1 MESEHETGARA
12 FNWEAAACVVS
23 VVLLCALAAHPLYK
37 SALEQALPWTVEAW
51 HWAAAFG
58 FAAAFGVIAAWVKA
72 VLDQRLPATPLG
84 APKHAHIG
92 GWSVLLI
99 VAAIGS
105 IVLLAGWAA
114 SGDEEERA
122 INANWGVFV
131 VFSLAALFIVVA
143 LAPSWNLQNHVG
155 GFGRLIQPLIRPF
168 GRVLSMIDSV
178 LVFTVAGSAGATQRG
193 WGLRYFILFGLL
205 APCAVLG
212 YFLPAP
218 WGLIPIA
225 WGFLIAVAM
234 SRRWAWVEDD
244 RELAM
249 LNGRFTG
256 DHLRIGFDQDLR
268 DEALLSFM
276 SMFFLAPLALRQMQ
290 EWTPMFDMGGIDK
303 DNLMAWIA
311 FYGSELAKA
320 VPFVDWAEIY
330 NVHGDAGIT
339 IGNDAMAKHV
349 VFATRVIVDLV
360 FLAAL
365 LQALSIS
372 ARNAKQRDLFTAGTL
387 HRLDPFIERKEFR
400 KLVRRNDRDEWD
412 ADVEAI
418 AQFPHYDPI
427 RLGELS
433 DPQQPKWLRLVANA
447 LRKKQGGATSEEFHE
462 ELMRRAM
469 TAKKDREAIIEVVQA
484 IRAAGPERDIYLLDQ
499 SRQAL
504 NGAPHMVEARTQVM
518 RLIADAP
525 ASAERTK
532 ALLDAIVPGPARD
545 SLGPVRAAAIAGLAQ
560 EAAAGEPGVV
570 GAIKMAAEASDSTN
584 AEKRAAQAILAR
596 LG

>member
-1 MESEHETGARA
+1 MDTDHETGAGA
-12 FNWEAAACVVS
+12 LNWEAAACVLS
-23 VVLLCALAAHPLYK
+23 VILLCVLAAHPLY
-37 SALEQALPWTVEAW
+37 AAALPWALETW

-58 FAAAFGVIAAWVKA
+58 IAAAFGVVAAWIKA

-84 APKHAHIG
+84 APKHTHIG

-105 IVLLAGWAA
+105 IILLAGWAA

-131 VFSLAALFIVVA
+131 VFSLATLFILVA
-143 LAPSWNLQNHVG
+143 LAPSWNLQNHIG
-155 GFGRLIQPLIRPF
+155 GLGRMTQPLIRPL

-178 LVFTVAGSAGATQRG
+178 LVFTIAGSAGATQRG

-212 YFLPAP
+212 YALPAP
-218 WGLIPIA
+218 WGFIPIG

-256 DHLRIGFDQDLR
+256 SHLRIGFDQDLR

-276 SMFFLAPLALRQMQ
+276 SMFFLAPLALRQAQ
-290 EWTPMFDMGGIDK
+290 DWIPMFDMGGIDE

-339 IGNDAMAKHV
+339 IGQEATAKHV

-372 ARNAKQRDLFTAGTL
+372 ARNAKQRDLFNAGTL

-400 KLVRRNDRDEWD
+400 KLVRRNAEDEWEAD
-412 ADVEAI
+412 AEAI
-418 AQFPHYDPI
+418 ARFPSYDPI

-433 DPQQPKWLRLVANA
+433 YPDQPKWLRTVANA
-447 LRKKQGGATSEEFHE
+447 LRKEQGGATSEEFHD
-462 ELMRRAM
+462 ELLRRAM
-469 TAKKDREAIIEVVQA
+469 TPKRDRDAIIEVVQA
-484 IRAAGPERDIYLLDQ
+484 IRAAGPEREVYDLDQ
-499 SRQAL
+499 ARQAL
-504 NGAPHMVEARTQVM
+504 NGVPRMVEARTQVM
-518 RLIADAP
+518 RLIADAG
-525 ASAERTK
+525 AGAERTK
-532 ALLDAIVPGPARD
+532 ALLDAILPGPQRD
-545 SLGPVRAAAIAGLAQ
+545 SLGPVRVAAILGLQ
-560 EAAAGEPGVV
+560 REAAANEPGVV
-570 GAIKMAAEASDSTN
+570 AAIKLAAEASDSVN
-584 AEKRAAQAILAR
+584 REKQAARDVLAR
-596 LG
+596 LGAP